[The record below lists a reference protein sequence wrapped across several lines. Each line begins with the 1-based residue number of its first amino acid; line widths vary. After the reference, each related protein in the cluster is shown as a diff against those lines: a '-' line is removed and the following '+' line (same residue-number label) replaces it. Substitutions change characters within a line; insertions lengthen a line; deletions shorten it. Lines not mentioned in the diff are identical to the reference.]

1 MAKRHGVGKSAR
13 SAVARIEEIVLASSG
28 VDAFELV
35 LALAAARLFAEGAA
49 GASDGGAAHGARAIR
64 ARVAQTRKAWRWVEL
79 PAALDVPD
87 ATLEAVWDL
96 LGGALAK
103 AARGGMGEVLDAVFE
118 ELVTRVGKGEKGQF
132 FTPRHV
138 VDLAVGALAL
148 RRGEHVIDPACGSG
162 AFLTH
167 ARARARGEVT
177 TWGCDVDARA
187 VRVAKL
193 LAVAA
198 GESAETRVRADALGP
213 SPPWPKRVDAILTN
227 PPFAGDVARAGFELG
242 RLVRRAERD
251 AFFLERCVTLLRPGG
266 RLAIVLP
273 HGKVG
278 APAWAPLRAW
288 LVERARVF
296 AVVSLP
302 KETFLPHTSQRTVLV
317 LAKKRARGEK
327 ANAGEKLLFVAS
339 ERAGKDA
346 AGEPIF
352 RAGAAASLGHRALD
366 HDLDGVGGVGARLSE
381 FLEAEGFGA

>member
-1 MAKRHGVGKSAR
+1 LAKRHGVGKSAR

-35 LALAAARLFAEGAA
+35 LALAAARLFAAEGPPV
-49 GASDGGAAHGARAIR
+49 GGGRALR
-64 ARVAQTRKAWRWVEL
+64 ALVGRTRRAWAWLEL
-79 PAALDVPD
+79 PADLDVPD
-87 ATLEAVWDL
+87 ATLDAVWEL
-96 LGGALAK
+96 LGGALSK
-103 AARGGMGEVLDAVFE
+103 ASRGGMGEVLDAVFE

-138 VDLAVGALAL
+138 VDLAVGALGPAA
-148 RRGEHVIDPACGSG
+148 GEHVIDPACGSG

-167 ARARARGEVT
+167 ARARAKVT

-193 LAVAA
+193 LAVAS
-198 GESAETRVRADALGP
+198 GESPATRVRADALAP
-213 SPPWPKRVDAILTN
+213 APPWPKRFDAVLTN

-266 RLAIVLP
+266 RLVIVLP

-317 LAKKRARGEK
+317 VAKKRARGE
-327 ANAGEKLLFVAS
+327 APAPEERVLFVTS

-352 RAGAAASLGHRALD
+352 RAATGAHGERALD
-366 HDLDGVGGVGARLSE
+366 HDLDGVAARLGA
-381 FLEAEGFGA
+381 FLADEGFRA

>member
-1 MAKRHGVGKSAR
+1 LAKRHGVGKSAR

-28 VDAFELV
+28 ADAFELV
-35 LALAAARLFAEGAA
+35 LALSAARLFAGEGAA
-49 GASDGGAAHGARAIR
+49 KGAPAIRRAVARAR
-64 ARVAQTRKAWRWVEL
+64 RAWRWLEL
-79 PAALDVPD
+79 PAELDVPD
-87 ATLEAVWDL
+87 ATLVAVWEL

-103 AARGGMGEVLDAVFE
+103 TAKGSSSSMGEVLDAVFE

-138 VDLAVGALAL
+138 VDLAVGAVGLA
-148 RRGEHVIDPACGSG
+148 RGERVIDPACGSG

-167 ARARARGEVT
+167 ARARAEVR

-193 LAVAA
+193 LAVAS
-198 GESAETRVRADALGP
+198 GESPDARVRGDALADRGP
-213 SPPWPKRVDAILTN
+213 ESGWPKHVDVVLTN
-227 PPFAGDVARAGFELG
+227 PPFAGDVKRAGFELG
-242 RLVRRAERD
+242 RLVHRAERD
-251 AFFLERCVTLLRPGG
+251 AFFLERCVNLLRPGG

-278 APAWAPLRAW
+278 APAWAPLRRW

-302 KETFLPHTSQRTVLV
+302 RETFLPHTSQRTVLV
-317 LAKKRARGEK
+317 VAKKRAPRETPQAREK
-327 ANAGEKLLFVAS
+327 ILFVAS

-352 RAGAAASLGHRALD
+352 RAGADPSRGHRALD
-366 HDLDGVGGVGARLSE
+366 HDLEAVAVRLSA
-381 FLEAEGFGA
+381 FLSAESFAP